1 MRMERQEAEILHSKK
16 ERKKE
21 KIIEK
26 PETETEK
33 GERMEP

>member
-1 MRMERQEAEILHSKK
+1 MRMERLEAEILHSKK

-26 PETETEK
+26 PETEK